1 MVVVG
6 DGEGHCFGAGFDSA
20 GTGGTGD
27 NGDAPGEE
35 GVDHET
41 GPFDKKAQ
49 IDVSSC
55 QTGQR
60 SRTPD
65 RCNFALVAIRLCFR
79 SLYNYF
85 SKQYIFGYMT
95 ST

>member
-1 MVVVG
+1 MVVG
-6 DGEGHCFGAGFDSA
+6 DGEGRCFGAGIDSA
-20 GTGGTGD
+20 GTGDIGG
-27 NGDAPGEE
+27 NGDAPGEEE

-65 RCNFALVAIRLCFR
+65 RCSSASVAIRL
-79 SLYNYF
+79 YF
-85 SKQYIFGYMT
+85 DHYTIISNSNISVT
-95 ST
+95 